1 MENKNVQE
9 MSGEIIKNLQ
19 VMFEPVLSPTKA
31 VNTTEFT
38 KKLIKLTENVT
49 ENFDFQNRN
58 NLSKFENSESANVEI
73 SDMKNVDFE
82 NAKILKVINK
92 FNILSFHPNT

>member
-1 MENKNVQE
+1 MPEKSPLSMLDYYMENKNVQE

-19 VMFEPVLSPTKA
+19 VMFEPVLPPTKA

-58 NLSKFENSESANVEI
+58 NLSKLENSESANVEI
-73 SDMKNVDFE
+73 SDMK
-82 NAKILKVINK
+82 KMSILKMQK
-92 FNILSFHPNT
+92 F